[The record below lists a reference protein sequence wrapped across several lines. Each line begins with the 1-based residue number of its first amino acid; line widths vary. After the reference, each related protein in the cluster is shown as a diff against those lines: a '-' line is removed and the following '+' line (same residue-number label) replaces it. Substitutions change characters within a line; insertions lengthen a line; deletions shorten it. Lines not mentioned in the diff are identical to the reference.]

1 MRSDSKAHD
10 EINLVLLSGLLA
22 LTVYT
27 YLKHDPFQDLLY
39 RRSHIFEE
47 AGKAT
52 EIENEH
58 PIFFWLQD
66 EIYLPFNWKIPV
78 VYSFLTYAAISY
90 IVFDLCYLLMYPECT
105 IRLIS
110 LTLHH
115 IFTLFLLISAVS
127 LEFECITP
135 ISLIVEFNT
144 ILLTI
149 KNIYRVSDI
158 PSTSV
163 FSCVVSSITTTL
175 YTSLSFMIDILFVF
189 SWILIRLIYF
199 PYLLIVMHKLF
210 NHTIFGYFYYIIV
223 GSSAGLC
230 ALNYYWSVALVS
242 KEFVVVMALAVFLSL
257 SSL

>member
-1 MRSDSKAHD
+1 MRSYSKAHD

-58 PIFFWLQD
+58 PIFFWIQD

-78 VYSFLTYAAISY
+78 VYSYLTWTAISY
-90 IVFDLCYLLMYPECT
+90 IIFDLCYLVLYPECT

-115 IFTLFLLISAVS
+115 IFTLFLLILAVS

-149 KNIYRVSDI
+149 KNINRLSDI
-158 PSTSV
+158 PSTSA
-163 FSCVVSSITTTL
+163 FSCVVSSIATTL
-175 YTSLSFMIDILFVF
+175 YTSLSFMIDILFLF

-230 ALNYYWSVALVS
+230 FLNYYWSLALVS